1 MRVLLIGFGSIGKR
15 HYEVLSSFCQI
26 KTIDIVTKQ
35 TLENKRTFQ
44 SLEEVKNLKSYDYFV
59 IASQTKKHF
68 EQLKFLELHL
78 KDKIIFCEKP
88 LFERNKALKILKNRV
103 YVGYVLRFH
112 PLFEKL
118 EKLIKN
124 DTIININASCGQ
136 YLPTWRVDR
145 DYRDSYSAKKEEGG
159 GVLLDL
165 SHEIDY
171 VQHLCG
177 KIEDVKSYQLK
188 VSDLEIDSDDLTA
201 LIGRTTYGTVVNIS
215 IDYISKITHRKVHL
229 DTINASYELDFIR
242 NRLIQKNSS
251 GEENIFENRAL
262 ERNSMFQKM
271 HQSILDAKTEASTYD
286 EALEVMKTISTI
298 QEQNR

>member
-15 HYEVLSSFCQI
+15 HYKVLSSFCQI

-188 VSDLEIDSDDLTA
+188 VSDLEIDSDDLTT
-201 LIGRTTYGTVVNIS
+201 LIGRATYGTVVNIS

-262 ERNSMFQKM
+262 KRNSMFQKM
-271 HQSILDAKTEASTYD
+271 HQSILDEKTEASTYD

>member
-15 HYEVLSSFCQI
+15 HYEVLSSLCQI
-26 KTIDIVTKQ
+26 RTIDIVTKQ

-44 SLEEVKNLKSYDYFV
+44 SLEEVKNLKGYDYFV

-188 VSDLEIDSDDLTA
+188 VSDLEIDSDDLTT

-271 HQSILDAKTEASTYD
+271 HRSILDAKTEASTYD